1 MKYHQNGYK
10 IGIYTQTY
18 QNFKPLETN
27 CNKLQTTCNHLQSFK
42 FCDKWILKWLGLS
55 LPRALRKTR
64 PWTLLLLQKYI
75 SSHMHWED
83 SPCFPYVL
91 SNLSLLICQLL
102 FDLLC
107 CVIHDDPSEWSKA
120 WTWFDVIDLSAQTGI
135 VVLSTVV
142 PTSFMGVDTKS
153 GGVMSCHLIW
163 LLSVKLGLWSCQL
176 WYQHPSWVLTLLSKR
191 DSDFLLDG
199 LHNHCGKQNQ

>member
-107 CVIHDDPSEWSKA
+107 CLIHDDPSEWSKA

-135 VVLSTVV
+135 MVLSTVV

-153 GGVMSCHLIW
+153 GGGDVLPFDLIA
-163 LLSVKLGLWSCQL
+163 Q
-176 WYQHPSWVLTLLSKR
+176 R
-191 DSDFLLDG
+191 
-199 LHNHCGKQNQ
+199 

>member
-1 MKYHQNGYK
+1 MRSSWNCTNNFSIMKNGS
-10 IGIYTQTY
+10 
-18 QNFKPLETN
+18 NRN
-27 CNKLQTTCNHLQSFK
+27 LQSMGINIQYFVLTRKSLK

-55 LPRALRKTR
+55 LPRALTKTR

-75 SSHMHWED
+75 SSHMYWED
-83 SPCFPYVL
+83 SPCFPHVL

-107 CVIHDDPSEWSKA
+107 CLIHDDPSEWSKA
-120 WTWFDVIDLSAQTGI
+120 WTWFDVIDLSEQTGI

-163 LLSVKLGLWSCQL
+163 LLSVKLGSWSCQL
-176 WYQHPSWVLTLLSKR
+176 WYQHPSWVLTLWTKR
-191 DSDFLLDG
+191 DSGFLL
-199 LHNHCGKQNQ
+199 